1 MADREQARARSDATA
16 RALKGSLSSE
26 LGKGLVFSYMP
37 SAGQKVTGKQKAV
50 GGCSPCLASSFPAVA
65 PLPPVLLILPIHPG
79 CLQRGEHLQGARSA
93 SQHHLLVA
101 GLWKLTQPPPS
112 LLLLSHPDLPKLREV
127 ICHCPSPSPRWRL
140 QWSL

>member
-1 MADREQARARSDATA
+1 MADREQARVRSDATA

-37 SAGQKVTGKQKAV
+37 SAGQKVMGKQKAV
-50 GGCSPCLASSFPAVA
+50 GGCSPCLASGCPAAA
-65 PLPPVLLILPIHPG
+65 PLPPVLLTLLIHPG

-101 GLWKLTQPPPS
+101 CLWEVTQPHASPTPACCFSATLIFPS
-112 LLLLSHPDLPKLREV
+112 SER
-127 ICHCPSPSPRWRL
+127 
-140 QWSL
+140 